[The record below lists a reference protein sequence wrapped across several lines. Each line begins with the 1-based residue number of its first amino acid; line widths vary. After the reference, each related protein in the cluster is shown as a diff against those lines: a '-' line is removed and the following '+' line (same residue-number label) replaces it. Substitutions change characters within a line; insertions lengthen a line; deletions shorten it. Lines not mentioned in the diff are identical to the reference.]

1 MKIQRVW
8 AKKLHG
14 TLTFDVNL
22 SAGINLLVGINGSGK
37 TSVLNIIHWI
47 TSLELT
53 TLATTEFDEIGLD
66 ILEPNKRKLS
76 IKVTQS
82 DLDLYIHGTIGSTK
96 LDPIH
101 VNLSCLTKD
110 LRNRKARKEEIID
123 HYRGLTPEKKEEKLW
138 NILKAIAKPLT
149 ISLDRKITVSRDEVV
164 YFTDETGSIRQKRT
178 ARAQVD
184 PMVQVESI
192 ARQRHAQYQ
201 SQLIRL
207 NEILKSKV
215 ISSTFSTRTGTST
228 SAGHGKDRVKPIT
241 TSKIDAVEK
250 KLLTRMSAW
259 TADPTEQAS
268 VKSYFDRIRAII
280 SNIQATTS
288 KNIGA
293 MLSNFLSDD
302 MHRISALSDAF
313 DEFEL
318 SAAAAYEPIQIYLK
332 ILNSFF
338 ADGNR
343 KILFSEQDNQLYF
356 QVNSDATDLRN
367 VDVMSS
373 GERQVLILLT
383 YIAFSPQESGIFVI
397 DEPELSLHP
406 KWQHQLLPSIDE
418 LMGENTQMII
428 ATHSPEIVGKY
439 IEKCVEL

>member
-1 MKIQRVW
+1 M
-8 AKKLHG
+8 
-14 TLTFDVNL
+14 
-22 SAGINLLVGINGSGK
+22 
-37 TSVLNIIHWI
+37 
-47 TSLELT
+47 
-53 TLATTEFDEIGLD
+53 
-66 ILEPNKRKLS
+66 
-76 IKVTQS
+76 
-82 DLDLYIHGTIGSTK
+82 
-96 LDPIH
+96 
-101 VNLSCLTKD
+101 
-110 LRNRKARKEEIID
+110 
-123 HYRGLTPEKKEEKLW
+123 
-138 NILKAIAKPLT
+138 T